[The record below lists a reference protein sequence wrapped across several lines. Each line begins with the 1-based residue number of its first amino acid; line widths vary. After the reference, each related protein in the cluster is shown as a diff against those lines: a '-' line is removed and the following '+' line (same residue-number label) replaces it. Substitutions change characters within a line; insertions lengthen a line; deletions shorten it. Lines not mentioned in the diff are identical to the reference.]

1 MKYFPKIT
9 RIQKII
15 FTKKEENSRLRCN
28 FRWKN
33 RRRRKRGQ
41 VRAGRL
47 RWLRN
52 YVRWNTRC
60 LPWRKNSRGRA
71 GKNICRFRKRRRLL
85 SYMSKD
91 MDKTTV
97 KRLSCITLIIMGF
110 GGLLLAVSEICGGFL
125 PDIAV
130 RIIGIADII
139 CLTLFVFLFVLV
151 SRK

>member
-1 MKYFPKIT
+1 MLGHGAGLFV
-9 RIQKII
+9 
-15 FTKKEENSRLRCN
+15 FTGDNAGEVEEEDEGN
-28 FRWKN
+28 
-33 RRRRKRGQ
+33 G
-41 VRAGRL
+41 
-47 RWLRN
+47 
-52 YVRWNTRC
+52 
-60 LPWRKNSRGRA
+60 
-71 GKNICRFRKRRRLL
+71 
-85 SYMSKD
+85 
-91 MDKTTV
+91 DKTTV

>member
-1 MKYFPKIT
+1 MLIYSQKRKKIADCAAISVE
-9 RIQKII
+9 RIVGGG
-15 FTKKEENSRLRCN
+15 KEGKFALVGS
-28 FRWKN
+28 
-33 RRRRKRGQ
+33 
-41 VRAGRL
+41 AGFGTMCDGIL
-47 RWLRN
+47 AV
-52 YVRWNTRC
+52 Y
-60 LPWRKNSRGRA
+60 PDENSRGRA

-85 SYMSKD
+85 SYMRKD

>member
-1 MKYFPKIT
+1 MLIYSQKRKKIADCAAISVE
-9 RIQKII
+9 RIVGGG
-15 FTKKEENSRLRCN
+15 KEGKFALVGS
-28 FRWKN
+28 
-33 RRRRKRGQ
+33 
-41 VRAGRL
+41 AGFGTMCDGIL
-47 RWLRN
+47 AV
-52 YVRWNTRC
+52 Y
-60 LPWRKNSRGRA
+60 PDEKNSRGRA

-85 SYMSKD
+85 SYMRKD